1 MNKEITEYLLLV
13 NNKKDRI
20 SAIELL
26 VENELPVSDL
36 DESKMLFVLKK
47 ENSIIGT
54 GGLEIFDNEVSASEK
69 GGTW

>member
-26 VENELPVSDL
+26 VQNELPVSDL

-47 ENSIIGT
+47 DNSIIGT
-54 GGLEIFDNEVSASEK
+54 GGLEIFDNVLY
-69 GGTW
+69 